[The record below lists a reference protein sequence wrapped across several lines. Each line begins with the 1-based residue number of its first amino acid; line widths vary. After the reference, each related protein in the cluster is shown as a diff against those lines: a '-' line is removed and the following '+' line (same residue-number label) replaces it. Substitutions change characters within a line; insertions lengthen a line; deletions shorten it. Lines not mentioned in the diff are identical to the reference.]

1 MKRFYLLLLVGLVL
15 TACGSQKKQSATPER
30 REVEVSV
37 QEIYQDLADDYER
50 AINTSVEEVDN
61 PLLNAH
67 TIDLA
72 RRYTGEGEVD
82 LVSKIVDLNQ
92 DGRDE
97 LLIGTKTPTGN
108 EEVTIYTG
116 AYGQV
121 NGQVVDLLADL
132 LDAESDTFLV
142 FYKNN
147 RMRLDFVT
155 EEAATGN
162 AIYELTNQGFKELIR
177 IETDLSGE
185 LDDSGNYL
193 SKDGEGN
200 SYQADQVEAKIAEV
214 LGHAWN
220 QEVID

>member
-1 MKRFYLLLLVGLVL
+1 MKRLFYLTASLFLLGACSSQTKVPSSQAQPTSIQSVYEQLVM
-15 TACGSQKKQSATPER
+15 
-30 REVEVSV
+30 
-37 QEIYQDLADDYER
+37 DYEQ
-50 AINTSVEEVDN
+50 AAHTSMEEVDN
-61 PLLNAH
+61 PLLNSQ
-67 TIDLA
+67 TLELA
-72 RRYTGEGEVD
+72 SRYTGDGKLD
-82 LVSKIVDLNQ
+82 LVSKQVDLDK
-92 DGRDE
+92 DGQVE

-132 LDAESDTFLV
+132 LDAESDPFFV

-214 LGHAWN
+214 LGHAWD